1 MLAWVVIDRTHSR
14 QFLPKPSSL
23 AFYVSAL
30 SSPTLSVQPLS
41 FQPLTHYPSQRP
53 LLNLFAIN
61 PLRTLFI
68 STGVYPSV
76 ALPHD
81 SDSIECL
88 SLAPYLFYFQS
99 RAHSFVLFCTR
110 AKVNSF
116 LFKRFRTLCKKTGGG
131 GISAIRKF
139 LRCSWKFSLVK
150 VGNSLRSTA
159 RQSRV
164 TSHQSPSSDRG
175 EPKST

>member
-116 LFKRFRTLCKKTGGG
+116 LFKRFRTLCKKTGGWVSQR
-131 GISAIRKF
+131 SASS
-139 LRCSWKFSLVK
+139 CSVL
-150 VGNSLRSTA
+150 GNSAWSKWATLSTPRHA
-159 RQSRV
+159 
-164 TSHQSPSSDRG
+164 SHESPSSDWS